1 MVFIS
6 NEIINNH
13 SNVTRLCDQK
23 IMAQSPKK
31 FGTAVLQNTN
41 HFTHAQTNLAIYLTN
56 YLNNSIML
64 QFPCSLNKN
73 HNSAKITILEDI
85 RKLKNFGI
93 LDERIRNPFLPNI
106 SSWWPPPSP
115 WKIIFF
121 RGITRGHWKETE
133 FSECSSHK

>member
-1 MVFIS
+1 
-6 NEIINNH
+6 
-13 SNVTRLCDQK
+13 
-23 IMAQSPKK
+23 MAQSPKK

-73 HNSAKITILEDI
+73 HISAKITILEDI

-93 LDERIRNPFLPNI
+93 LDEIIRNPFLPNI
-106 SSWWPPPSP
+106 SS
-115 WKIIFF
+115 
-121 RGITRGHWKETE
+121 
-133 FSECSSHK
+133 